1 MSKNQGQDAAT
12 EKLFQNKI
20 WLSVSEAE
28 VYSGI
33 KKSMLYKHKIYG
45 IPAHST
51 TGSKNGRLM
60 FNKDDLDKWWD
71 ERKIS

>member
-1 MSKNQGQDAAT
+1 MEKIEGHTEST

-20 WLSVSEAE
+20 WLNVSEASE
-28 VYSGI
+28 YARLS
-33 KKSMLYKHKIYG
+33 KSMLYKYKQYG
-45 IPAHST
+45 IPAYSSSGKAN
-51 TGSKNGRLM
+51 GSLR